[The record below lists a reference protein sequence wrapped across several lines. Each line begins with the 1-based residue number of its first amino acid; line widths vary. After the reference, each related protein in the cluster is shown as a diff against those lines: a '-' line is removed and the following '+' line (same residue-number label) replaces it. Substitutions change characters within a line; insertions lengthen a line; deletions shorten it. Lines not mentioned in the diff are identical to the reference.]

1 MENQSD
7 YNMYCESQHLPAV
20 KKMKSEMY
28 YVEEYGES
36 LKCPKLPQI
45 NADEDSLIDK
55 MKNYWKKTDKK
66 WILGGAAAGA
76 LALPALGFGALGPV
90 DGGIAACKKLCVK
103 SLYV

>member
-1 MENQSD
+1 M
-7 YNMYCESQHLPAV
+7 PAV

-28 YVEEYGES
+28 YVEEYIES

-55 MKNYWKKTDKK
+55 MKSYWKKTDKK

-90 DGGIAACKKLCVK
+90 GGGIAACKKLCFK
-103 SLYV
+103 IL